1 MAATESTQPQNIA
14 NPWLQAWEDE
24 VDIDRNRNAKKDSK
38 GKMGN
43 LILNRWN
50 LILASER
57 DAKRG
62 VI

>member
-1 MAATESTQPQNIA
+1 MKSTLTEIGMQ
-14 NPWLQAWEDE
+14 
-24 VDIDRNRNAKKDSK
+24 RRKDSK